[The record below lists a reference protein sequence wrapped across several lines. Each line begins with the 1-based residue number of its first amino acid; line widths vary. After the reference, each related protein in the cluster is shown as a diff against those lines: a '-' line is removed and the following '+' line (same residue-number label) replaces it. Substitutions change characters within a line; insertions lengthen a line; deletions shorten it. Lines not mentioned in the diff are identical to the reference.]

1 MQSPLQSKIGA
12 GIALYIVGIFF
23 FAVNDALAKW
33 LVTDYSVG
41 QLLFLRS
48 VGAIAVLSPF
58 LWRIRSSLLS
68 KEDLGLKIARILFLS
83 CDSFSFYIASKAMP
97 LADVITF
104 YLAAPLVVT
113 ALAAPV
119 LNERVGLLRWT
130 AVLVGFAGVV
140 IAMQPTTAVFSSGA
154 LVACFGAISFGLSI
168 VVTRKMKDPQ
178 WMPLVT
184 LQFAGTGL
192 IGAGVGAFA
201 WVSPPPFDLFL
212 MFFTGIVAMG
222 CFACITKALALAP
235 ASVVSPFQYTSILW
249 GVLLGYLVWGDVP
262 TIGVVLGGALIIA
275 SGLVVL
281 LAPSR
286 S

>member
-1 MQSPLQSKIGA
+1 MQRSHQSTASA

-48 VGAIAVLSPF
+48 IGALIVLSPF
-58 LWRIRSSLLS
+58 LWSNRQSIFSM
-68 KEDLGLKIARILFLS
+68 EDWGLKLARVVFLT

-113 ALAAPV
+113 TLAGPV
-119 LNERVGLLRWT
+119 LHERVGWLRWS
-130 AVLVGFAGVV
+130 AVIVGFLGVV
-140 IAMQPTTAVFSSGA
+140 IAMQPTSAVFSSSA
-154 LVACFGAISFGLSI
+154 LVACFGAVSFGLSI
-168 VVTRKMKDPQ
+168 VVTRKMKEPQ
-178 WMPLVT
+178 WLPLVT

-192 IGAGVGAFA
+192 IGAGASVFA
-201 WVSPPPFDLFL
+201 WAYPPPFELFL

-222 CFACITKALALAP
+222 CFACITKAVAMAP

-249 GVLLGYLVWGDVP
+249 GVLLGYMVWGDVP
-262 TIGVVLGGALIIA
+262 TLGVILGGALIII

-281 LAPSR
+281 FAPTR